1 MMTTHSTSS
10 LSASIPS
17 IDAVL
22 LNKII
27 DGCFEKALD
36 DYRVNRFFNSN
47 PVSEQ
52 TKPLKDFIARVLN
65 GAKGG
70 ELTDTL
76 DEFFA
81 AAFAR
86 SNAKPSLVNGNDF
99 AFLLD
104 VVGGRDLQV
113 ITPLCPCHNFL
124 LKLEPNDDN
133 YDVLMEHLQA
143 TLNELSL
150 DKPLVDQI
158 LAFAE
163 SGRESALGRQEP
175 VD

>member
-1 MMTTHSTSS
+1 MMTTQSS
-10 LSASIPS
+10 SAQSASIPN
-17 IDAVL
+17 IDSEL

-36 DYRVNRFFNSN
+36 DFRVNRFFNSN

-52 TKPLKDFIARVLN
+52 TKPLKDFMKLVLK
-65 GAKGG
+65 GAQG
-70 ELTDTL
+70 EELNEKLGEYFT
-76 DEFFA
+76 

-99 AFLLD
+99 VFLLD
-104 VVGGRDLQV
+104 IVGGRDLQV
-113 ITPLCPCHNFL
+113 ITPLCPAHNFL
-124 LKLEPNDDN
+124 LKMEPNDDN
-133 YDVLMEHLQA
+133 YDVMMEHLQT
-143 TLNELSL
+143 TLNELSV
-150 DKPLVDQI
+150 DKSLAEQI

-163 SGRESALGRQEP
+163 TGRESALGRQDP

>member
-1 MMTTHSTSS
+1 MMTTQSPSS
-10 LSASIPS
+10 LPVAIPS
-17 IDAVL
+17 IDTVL

-52 TKPLKDFIARVLN
+52 TRPLKDFIRLVLN
-65 GAKGG
+65 GAKGK
-70 ELTDTL
+70 ELTEKLGDY
-76 DEFFA
+76 FA

-99 AFLLD
+99 MFLLD
-104 VVGGRDLQV
+104 IVGGRDLQV
-113 ITPLCPCHNFL
+113 ITPLCPAHNFL

-133 YDVLMEHLQA
+133 YDVMMEHLQA
-143 TLNELSL
+143 TLNELRL
-150 DKPLVDQI
+150 DNTLAEQI

-163 SGRESALGRQEP
+163 SGRESALGRQDP

>member
-1 MMTTHSTSS
+1 MMAIHSTSS

-17 IDAVL
+17 IDSVL

-27 DGCFEKALD
+27 DGCFEKARD
-36 DYRVNRFFNSN
+36 DYRVNRFFNNNSL
-47 PVSEQ
+47 SEQ
-52 TKPLKDFIARVLN
+52 TKPLKDFVKLVLN
-65 GAKGG
+65 GAKG
-70 ELTDTL
+70 EALTEALEAYFT
-76 DEFFA
+76 

-86 SNAKPSLVNGNDF
+86 SNAKPSLVTGNDF
-99 AFLLD
+99 VFLLD

-113 ITPLCPCHNFL
+113 ITPLCPCHHFL

-133 YDVLMEHLQA
+133 YDVMMEHLQA

-150 DKPLVDQI
+150 DKPLADQI

-175 VD
+175 VS

>member
-1 MMTTHSTSS
+1 MMTTQSPSS
-10 LSASIPS
+10 LPVAIPS
-17 IDAVL
+17 IDTVL
-22 LNKII
+22 LNNII

-47 PVSEQ
+47 PLSEQ
-52 TKPLKDFIARVLN
+52 TKPLKDVMTLVLN
-65 GAKGG
+65 GAKGE
-70 ELTDTL
+70 ELTEKL
-76 DEFFA
+76 DDYFA

-99 AFLLD
+99 LFLLD
-104 VVGGRDLQV
+104 IVGGRDLQV
-113 ITPLCPCHNFL
+113 ITPLCPGHNFL

-133 YDVLMEHLQA
+133 YDVIMEHLQA
-143 TLNELSL
+143 TLNELSI
-150 DKPLVDQI
+150 DQSLAEHI

-163 SGRESALGRQEP
+163 TGRESALGRQDP